1 MFALSL
7 QRLHLNAYIY
17 YQSLRCITSIRFFL
31 LYPLQLLNAWR
42 NMGVHKFITIFSER
56 NGFWLRFVRF
66 PPSHLLIKSGY
77 PKDLSNR
84 KIFDYP
90 NSDFSSGSV
99 TNNPSL
105 FLACWPPKGCIFN
118 FQLITCEVITIFRKF
133 WKIFCRFVRFETF
146 YWDFAS
152 FAIKKMINFASDQ
165 RGRHSSGKVMSNRM
179 LVQGVH

>member
-1 MFALSL
+1 MLGGTWVCINSL
-7 QRLHLNAYIY
+7 L
-17 YQSLRCITSIRFFL
+17 
-31 LYPLQLLNAWR
+31 
-42 NMGVHKFITIFSER
+42 IFQKEMVS
-56 NGFWLRFVRF
+56 GLRFVRF

-99 TNNPSL
+99 TNKPSP
-105 FLACWPPKGCIFN
+105 FLACWQPKGCILN
-118 FQLITCEVITIFRKF
+118 FQCEIITIFRQF
-133 WKIFCRFVRFETF
+133 WKIFCGFVRLKTF

-165 RGRHSSGKVMSNRM
+165 RGRHESGKVKSNRTVGAGCS
-179 LVQGVH
+179 LNIFTSNVAVIRNSIRSTGDRSAV